1 MTYRV
6 LAWKNKNLKKK
17 VAFLHSLN
25 SDLKKKKS
33 GFKSAQVATLK
44 CKGESSSPGYLLLT
58 LNSQKVKY
66 YSECAT

>member
-25 SDLKKKKS
+25 SDLKKKS
-33 GFKSAQVATLK
+33 GLKSAQVATLK